1 MKKIVELIRM
11 ILGSAAIG
19 FVITAILGGAF
30 LLVSGWWNEPIAIKL
45 TLILFSGFTLL
56 FFNTSIV
63 YASNK
68 TLWDNIYESDNDFAK
83 MIPNLK
89 VFYEVVMFMTSK

>member
-30 LLVSGWWNEPIAIKL
+30 LLVSGWWNEP
-45 TLILFSGFTLL
+45 
-56 FFNTSIV
+56 
-63 YASNK
+63 
-68 TLWDNIYESDNDFAK
+68 
-83 MIPNLK
+83 NLK